1 MRSKKAAIA
10 LLLATSM
17 GLPAVGLGQEAAPAP
32 QVPVFSERVEVRVLD
47 LDVDVTDSKGQ
58 PVTDLKREDFT
69 VRIAGNP
76 MPIDYFSRVADG
88 TIHSPDLA
96 TASPDQVLAAY
107 KRGDEVIVPR
117 NFLIYIDLGFISP
130 GIRNRSLNALS
141 DFVTRL
147 GPSDATRIVLFDRS
161 PKVLQDWTT
170 SKESAI
176 SVLSRIEREHP
187 GMSRLQTERQTIA
200 LIDSTPRRRR
210 GAYVQQYAQQVAMEI
225 QTMLTSMQNE
235 LVTLTPLA
243 GKKSFM
249 FVSGGFEYQPGF
261 VMAQYA
267 SGSIAAPSL
276 NYVDIR
282 QVPQR
287 IGELVRNSNSDE
299 ITFYTI
305 DATGLTAEGVGPAND
320 DPLSS
325 RPGIGFQARQDRQNG
340 LQELAYDTGGRAL
353 LNTNDFQR
361 GLSGVYE
368 AVSTYYTVGVNLS
381 NLPLGKYEKVE
392 VTVNRPGVTVRARR
406 GFEARPEQMLVE
418 QRARATMETD
428 LAYTA
433 IPAKIQAAPPT
444 PDKKLYRLPITITVP
459 ANSLTFVPS
468 GDKATAKAAFYIG
481 SIDDKGNS
489 SPMTRQETTFELASD
504 KTSAETPLTYAADLQ
519 TKKGNYRI
527 VVNVRDVATGKMGT
541 AKANVR
547 VE

>member
-1 MRSKKAAIA
+1 MRPKAPATA
-10 LLLATSM
+10 LLLAT
-17 GLPAVGLGQEAAPAP
+17 AVALGQEAAPAP

-47 LDVDVTDSKGQ
+47 LDVDVTDGKGQ

-69 VRIAGNP
+69 VKIGGKP
-76 MPIDYFSRVADG
+76 MPIDYFAQVADG

-107 KRGDEVIVPR
+107 TKGGEAIVPR

-130 GIRNRSLNALS
+130 GIRNRSLNAIS

-147 GPSDATRIVLFDRS
+147 GPNDATRIVLFDRS
-161 PKVLQDWTT
+161 PKLLQDWTT
-170 SKESAI
+170 SKESAMSVI
-176 SVLSRIEREHP
+176 SKIEREHP
-187 GMSRLQTERQTIA
+187 GMSRLQTQRQTMA

-210 GAYVQQYAQQVAMEI
+210 GAYVQQYAAEVSQEI

-243 GKKSFM
+243 GKKSFL
-249 FVSGGFEYQPGF
+249 FVTGGFEYQPGW

-267 SGSIAAPSL
+267 TGSVAAPGL
-276 NYVDIR
+276 NFVDVR

-287 IGELVRNSNSDE
+287 VGTLTQGANSDE

-305 DATGLTAEGVGPAND
+305 DATGLTGEGVGAAND

-340 LQELAYDTGGRAL
+340 LQELAYETGGRAL

-361 GLSGVYE
+361 GLGQVYE

-381 NLPLGKYEKVE
+381 NLPVGRYEKVE
-392 VTVNRPGVTVRARR
+392 VEVSRPGVTVRSRR
-406 GFEARPEQMLVE
+406 GFAAKPETVLVE
-418 QRARATMETD
+418 QRARATLETD
-428 LAYTA
+428 LSYTA
-433 IPAKIQAAPPT
+433 IPASIRTAPPT
-444 PDKKLYRLPITITVP
+444 PDKKNYRLPITVTVP
-459 ANSLTFVPS
+459 ASSLTFVPN
-468 GDKATAKAAFYIG
+468 GDKSTARAAFYIG
-481 SIDDKGNS
+481 SIDDKGRTS
-489 SPMTRQETTFELASD
+489 DITRQETTFEVPTDKASG
-504 KTSAETPLTYAADLQ
+504 AEPLTYAADLQ

-527 VVNVRDVATGKMGT
+527 VVNVRDLATGKMGT
-541 AKANVR
+541 ARANVR

>member
-1 MRSKKAAIA
+1 MRPKAPAIA
-10 LLLATSM
+10 LLLAT
-17 GLPAVGLGQEAAPAP
+17 AVALGQEAGPAP

-47 LDVDVTDSKGQ
+47 LDVDVTDSKGT

-69 VRIAGNP
+69 VKIGGKP
-76 MPIDYFSRVADG
+76 MPIDYFARVADG

-107 KRGDEVIVPR
+107 TKGGEAIVPR

-130 GIRNRSLNALS
+130 GIRNRSINALS

-147 GPSDATRIVLFDRS
+147 GPNDATRIVLFDRS

-170 SKESAI
+170 SKESAM
-176 SVLSRIEREHP
+176 SVLSRIEKEHP
-187 GMSRLQTERQTIA
+187 GMSRLQTERQTVS

-210 GAYVQQYAQQVAMEI
+210 GAYVQQYAAQIGMEI
-225 QTMLTSMQNE
+225 ETMLTSMQSE

-243 GKKSFM
+243 GKKSFI
-249 FVSGGFEYQPGF
+249 FLTGGFEYQPGF

-267 SGSIAAPSL
+267 SGSVAAPGLS
-276 NYVDIR
+276 YVNVR
-282 QVPQR
+282 QVPERVGAMVQ
-287 IGELVRNSNSDE
+287 NANSDE
-299 ITFYTI
+299 ITFFTI
-305 DATGLTAEGVGPAND
+305 DATGLTGEGVGAGND
-320 DPLSS
+320 DPLGN
-325 RPGIGFQARQDRQNG
+325 RPTVSFQARQDRQAG
-340 LQELAYDTGGRAL
+340 LQEMALDTGGRAL

-361 GLSGVYE
+361 GLGRVYE

-381 NLPLGKYEKVE
+381 NLPIGKYEKVE
-392 VTVNRPGVTVRARR
+392 VEVNRPGMTVRSRR
-406 GFEARPEQMLVE
+406 GFAARPETVLVE

-433 IPAKIQAAPPT
+433 IPAAIRTAPPT
-444 PDKKLYRLPITITVP
+444 PDKKLYRLPITVTMP

-468 GDKATAKAAFYIG
+468 GDKATARAAFYIG
-481 SIDDKGNS
+481 SIDDKGRMS
-489 SPMTRQETTFELASD
+489 DITLQETTFEVPADKASG
-504 KTSAETPLTYAADLQ
+504 TEPLTYAADLQ

-527 VVNVRDVATGKMGT
+527 VVNVRDLATGKMGT

>member
-1 MRSKKAAIA
+1 MRPKAPAIA
-10 LLLATSM
+10 LLLAT
-17 GLPAVGLGQEAAPAP
+17 AVAFGQEAGPAP

-47 LDVDVTDSKGQ
+47 LDVDVTDSRGT

-69 VRIAGNP
+69 VKIGGKP
-76 MPIDYFSRVADG
+76 MPIDYFGRVADG

-107 KRGDEVIVPR
+107 TKGGEAIVPR

-130 GIRNRSLNALS
+130 GIRNRSINALS

-147 GPSDATRIVLFDRS
+147 GPNDATRIVLFDRS

-170 SKESAI
+170 SKESAM
-176 SVLSRIEREHP
+176 SVLSRIEKEHP
-187 GMSRLQTERQTIA
+187 GMSRLQTERQTVA

-210 GAYVQQYAQQVAMEI
+210 SGYVQQYAAQIGMEI
-225 QTMLTSMQNE
+225 ETMLTSMQSE

-243 GKKSFM
+243 GKKSFI
-249 FVSGGFEYQPGF
+249 FLTGGFEYQPGF

-267 SGSIAAPSL
+267 SGSVAAPGLSYT
-276 NYVDIR
+276 NIR
-282 QVPQR
+282 QVPER
-287 IGELVRNSNSDE
+287 VGAMVRNANSDE
-299 ITFYTI
+299 ITFFTI
-305 DATGLTAEGVGPAND
+305 DATGLTGEGVGAGND
-320 DPLSS
+320 DPLEN
-325 RPGIGFQARQDRQNG
+325 RPTVSFQARQDRQAG
-340 LQELAYDTGGRAL
+340 LTEMALDTGGRAL

-361 GLSGVYE
+361 GLGRVYE

-381 NLPLGKYEKVE
+381 NLPIGKYEKVE
-392 VTVNRPGVTVRARR
+392 VEVNRPGMTVRSRR
-406 GFEARPEQMLVE
+406 GFAARPENVLVE

-433 IPAKIQAAPPT
+433 IPAAIRTAPPT
-444 PDKKLYRLPITITVP
+444 PDKKLYRLPITVTMP

-468 GDKATAKAAFYIG
+468 GDKATARAAFYIG
-481 SIDDKGNS
+481 SIDDKGRMS
-489 SPMTRQETTFELASD
+489 DITSQETTFEVPADKASG
-504 KTSAETPLTYAADLQ
+504 AELLTYAADLQ

-527 VVNVRDVATGKMGT
+527 VVNVRDLATGKMGT

>member
-1 MRSKKAAIA
+1 MRSKTAAVA

-17 GLPAVGLGQEAAPAP
+17 GLSPVGLAQETAPAP

-47 LDVDVTDSKGQ
+47 LDVDVTDSKGL

-69 VRIAGNP
+69 VKIAGNP
-76 MPIDYFSRVADG
+76 MPIDYFARVADG

-96 TASPDQVLAAY
+96 TASPDQVLKAY
-107 KRGDEVIVPR
+107 TRGGESVVPR

-147 GPSDATRIVLFDRS
+147 GPNDATRIVLFDRS
-161 PKVLQDWTT
+161 PRVLQDWTT

-176 SVLSRIEREHP
+176 SVLSNIEKTNP
-187 GMSRLQTERQTIA
+187 GMSRLQTERQTLA
-200 LIDSTPRRRR
+200 MIDSTPRRRR
-210 GAYVQQYAQQVAMEI
+210 GAYVQQYAQQISMEI

-235 LVTLTPLA
+235 LVTLSPLA
-243 GKKSFM
+243 GRKSFM
-249 FVSGGFEYQPGF
+249 FVTGGFEYQPGF
-261 VMAQYA
+261 VMSQYA
-267 SGSIAAPSL
+267 SGSIAAPSM

-287 IGELVRNSNSDE
+287 VGEMVRNANSDE

-305 DATGLTAEGVGPAND
+305 DATGLTAEGVGPGND

-325 RPGIGFQARQDRQNG
+325 RPGVGFQARQDRQSG
-340 LQELAYDTGGRAL
+340 LQEMAYDTGGRAL

-368 AVSTYYTVGVNLS
+368 AVSSYYTVGVNLS
-381 NLPLGKYEKVE
+381 NLPAGKYEKVE
-392 VTVNRPGVTVRARR
+392 VTVNRQGVTVRARR
-406 GFEARPEQMLVE
+406 GFEARPESVLVE

-428 LAYTA
+428 LAYNA
-433 IPAKIQAAPPT
+433 IPAEIKTAPAT
-444 PDKKLYRLPITITVP
+444 PEKKLYRVPITVTVP
-459 ANSLTFVPS
+459 ANALTFVPN
-468 GDKATAKAAFYIG
+468 GDKASAKASFFIG
-481 SIDDKGNS
+481 SIDDKGNTS
-489 SPMTRQETTFELASD
+489 SITRQETTFELASD
-504 KTSAETPLTYAADLQ
+504 KTTGETPLSYAADLQ

-527 VVNVRDVATGKMGT
+527 VVNVRDDATGKMGT

>member
-1 MRSKKAAIA
+1 MRPKAPAVA
-10 LLLATSM
+10 LVLAT
-17 GLPAVGLGQEAAPAP
+17 AVALGQEAVPAP
-32 QVPVFSERVEVRVLD
+32 QIPVFSERVEVRVLD

-58 PVTDLKREDFT
+58 PVTDLRREDFT
-69 VRIAGNP
+69 VRIGGTV
-76 MPIDYFSRVADG
+76 MPIDYFARVADG

-96 TASPDQVLAAY
+96 TASPDQILKAY
-107 KRGDEVIVPR
+107 RKGDEAIVPR

-130 GIRNRSLNALS
+130 GIRNRSIDALS

-147 GPSDATRIVLFDRS
+147 GPYDATRIVLFDRS

-176 SVLSRIEREHP
+176 SVLSQIEKEKP

-210 GAYVQQYAQQVAMEI
+210 SAYVQQYAAEISMEI
-225 QTMLTSMQNE
+225 QTMLTSVQNE

-243 GKKSFM
+243 GKKSFL

-267 SGSIAAPSL
+267 TGSVAAPGL
-276 NYVDIR
+276 IYTDLR

-287 IGELVRNSNSDE
+287 VGSLVQNANSDE

-305 DATGLTAEGVGPAND
+305 DATGLTGEGVGAAND
-320 DPLSS
+320 APLSN
-325 RPGIGFQARQDRQNG
+325 RPRVAFQARQDRQNG

-353 LNTNDFQR
+353 LNTNDFQK
-361 GLSGVYE
+361 GLTGVYE

-381 NLPLGKYEKVE
+381 NLPTGKYEKVE
-392 VTVNRPGVTVRARR
+392 VTVSRPGLSVRTRR
-406 GFEARPEQMLVE
+406 GFEAKPEATLVE

-433 IPAKIQAAPPT
+433 IPASIQTAPPT
-444 PDKKLYRLPITITVP
+444 PEKKLYRLPITVTVP
-459 ANSLTFVPS
+459 ASSLTFVPS

-481 SIDDKGNS
+481 SVDDKGNKS
-489 SPMTRQETTFELASD
+489 DITLQETTFELPAD
-504 KTSAETPLTYAADLQ
+504 KAAGAEPLTYAADLQ

-527 VVNVRDVATGKMGT
+527 IVNVRDVATGRMGT

>member
-1 MRSKKAAIA
+1 MRSKAPAIA
-10 LLLATSM
+10 LLLAT
-17 GLPAVGLGQEAAPAP
+17 AVALGQEAAPAP

-69 VRIAGNP
+69 VKIGGKA
-76 MPIDYFSRVADG
+76 MPIDYFARVADG

-107 KRGDEVIVPR
+107 TKGGEAIVPR

-130 GIRNRSLNALS
+130 GIRNRSINALS

-147 GPSDATRIVLFDRS
+147 GPNDATRLVLFDRS
-161 PKVLQDWTT
+161 PIVLQDWTT
-170 SKESAI
+170 SKESAM
-176 SVLSRIEREHP
+176 SALSRIEKEHP

-210 GAYVQQYAQQVAMEI
+210 GAYVEQYAAQIGQEI
-225 QTMLTSMQNE
+225 QTMITSMQSE
-235 LVTLTPLA
+235 LVTLSPLA
-243 GKKSFM
+243 GKKSFI
-249 FVSGGFEYQPGF
+249 FLTGGFEYQPGY

-267 SGSIAAPSL
+267 SGSVAAPSL
-276 NYVDIR
+276 SFTNIR
-282 QVPQR
+282 QIPERVGGMVQ
-287 IGELVRNSNSDE
+287 NANSDE
-299 ITFYTI
+299 VTFFTI
-305 DATGLTAEGVGPAND
+305 DATGLTGEGVGAGND

-325 RPGIGFQARQDRQNG
+325 RPGIGFQARQDRQAG
-340 LQELAYDTGGRAL
+340 LQEMALETGGRAL

-361 GLSGVYE
+361 GLGRVYE

-381 NLPLGKYEKVE
+381 SLPVGKYEKVE
-392 VTVNRPGVTVRARR
+392 VEVARPGMTVRSRR
-406 GFEARPEQMLVE
+406 GFAARPETVLVE

-428 LAYTA
+428 LSYTA
-433 IPAKIQAAPPT
+433 IPAEIKTAPPT
-444 PDKKLYRLPITITVP
+444 PDKKLYRLPITVTMP
-459 ANSLTFVPS
+459 ASSLTFVPN
-468 GDKATAKAAFYIG
+468 GDKATARAAFYIG
-481 SIDDKGNS
+481 SIDDKGRMS
-489 SPMTRQETTFELASD
+489 DITRQETTFELASD
-504 KTSAETPLTYAADLQ
+504 KTSADTPLTYAADLQ

-541 AKANVR
+541 ARANVR